1 MDLNIDWDSSHTLQT
16 PETFLA
22 KFMSSMKTNMLVAR
36 TREEIKNIM
45 GGVVSNKLI
54 VIVGPCSIHDPKAA
68 IEYARRLS
76 SVKDR
81 FPNLLIIMRAYFEK
95 PRTVLGWKGLIY
107 DPDLDGSCNLQKGLN
122 IARKILLDI
131 LDTGI
136 TPGTEFLDTILPQY
150 YSDLI
155 VWGAVGARTTE
166 SQTHRQLA
174 SGLSCP
180 IGFKNNSAG
189 NCKVA
194 IDASIMAR
202 HPHAFP
208 GVNTRGDICLVKT
221 TGNPCT
227 HVILRGSYDSG
238 PNFEMSETVFQE
250 CVKRQLG
257 AKIMIDC
264 SHGNSNKNHH
274 KQINVVDYVVSQ
286 IRAHGTFSIGGVM
299 IESNLFEGKQSIGPD
314 MDYGVSVT
322 DACIG
327 FETTILQLKKLN
339 DAVAQIK

>member
-22 KFMSSMKTNMLVAR
+22 KFMSSLKTNMLVAR

-45 GGVVSNKLI
+45 EGVVSNKLI

-155 VWGAVGARTTE
+155 TWGAVGARTTE

-238 PNFEMSETVFQE
+238 PNFEMSETVHMVHF
-250 CVKRQLG
+250 LL
-257 AKIMIDC
+257 
-264 SHGNSNKNHH
+264 
-274 KQINVVDYVVSQ
+274 VV
-286 IRAHGTFSIGGVM
+286 
-299 IESNLFEGKQSIGPD
+299 
-314 MDYGVSVT
+314 
-322 DACIG
+322 
-327 FETTILQLKKLN
+327 
-339 DAVAQIK
+339 

>member
-22 KFMSSMKTNMLVAR
+22 KFMSSMETKMLVAR

-45 GGVVSNKLI
+45 EGLISNKLI

-76 SVKDR
+76 SVKNR

-122 IARKILLDI
+122 MARKILLDI

-150 YSDLI
+150 YADLI
-155 VWGAVGARTTE
+155 TWGAVGARTTE

-202 HPHAFP
+202 NPHAFP
-208 GVNTRGDICLVKT
+208 GVNTSGDICLVKT

-250 CVKRQLG
+250 CVNRKLG
-257 AKIMIDC
+257 IKIMIDC
-264 SHGNSNKNHH
+264 SHGNSNKDYR

-286 IRAHGTFSIGGVM
+286 IQAHGTFSIGGVM
-299 IESNLFEGKQSIGPD
+299 IESNIFEGKQSIGPD

-322 DACIG
+322 DACLG

>member
-45 GGVVSNKLI
+45 EGVVSNKLI

-155 VWGAVGARTTE
+155 TWGAVGARTTE

-174 SGLSCP
+174 SGLSRP

-264 SHGNSNKNHH
+264 SHGNSNKDHR

>member
-155 VWGAVGARTTE
+155 TWGAVGARTTE

-238 PNFEMSETVFQE
+238 PNFEMSETVFQD

-274 KQINVVDYVVSQ
+274 RQINVVDYVVSQ

>member
-122 IARKILLDI
+122 MARKILLDI

-180 IGFKNNSAG
+180 IGFKNNSSG

-250 CVKRQLG
+250 CINRKLG
-257 AKIMIDC
+257 TKIMIDC
-264 SHGNSNKNHH
+264 SHGNSNKDYR

-286 IRAHGTFSIGGVM
+286 IQAHGTFSIGGVM
-299 IESNLFEGKQSIGPD
+299 IESNIFEGKQSIGPD

-322 DACIG
+322 DACLG

>member
-1 MDLNIDWDSSHTLQT
+1 MDLNIDWDSSHTLET

-22 KFMSSMKTNMLVAR
+22 KFRSSKKIKRLVAR
-36 TREEIKNIM
+36 TREEIKNIFE
-45 GGVVSNKLI
+45 GIISNKLV
-54 VIVGPCSIHDPKAA
+54 VIVGPCSIHDPRAA
-68 IEYARRLS
+68 LEYAQRLS
-76 SVKDR
+76 SIKNR

-107 DPDLDGSCNLQKGLN
+107 DPDLDGSCNLQKGIN
-122 IARKILLDI
+122 MARHTLLAILE
-131 LDTGI
+131 TGI

-155 VWGAVGARTTE
+155 TWGAIGARTTE
-166 SQTHRQLA
+166 SQIHRQLA

-180 IGFKNNSAG
+180 VGFKNNSAG

-208 GVNTRGDICLVKT
+208 GVSAGGDICLVKT

-227 HVILRGSYDSG
+227 HIILRGSYETG
-238 PNFEMSETVFQE
+238 PNFDMSEIVFDE
-250 CVKRQLG
+250 CVNRKLG
-257 AKIMIDC
+257 VKVMIDC
-264 SHGNSNKNHH
+264 SHGNSNKKHD
-274 KQINVVDYVVSQ
+274 KQIPVIDYVVSQ
-286 IRAHGTFSIGGVM
+286 IKTLGTYFIGGIM
-299 IESNLFEGKQSIGPD
+299 LESNLFPGKQSIGPD
-314 MDYGVSVT
+314 MDYGVSIT
-322 DACIG
+322 DSCIG

-339 DAVAQIK
+339 NAVCAN

>member
-1 MDLNIDWDSSHTLQT
+1 
-16 PETFLA
+16 
-22 KFMSSMKTNMLVAR
+22 MKTNMLVAR

-45 GGVVSNKLI
+45 EGVVSNKLI

-155 VWGAVGARTTE
+155 TWGAVGARTTE

-264 SHGNSNKNHH
+264 SHGNSNKDHH
-274 KQINVVDYVVSQ
+274 KQISVVDYVVSQ

>member
-150 YSDLI
+150 YADLI
-155 VWGAVGARTTE
+155 TWGAVGARTTE

-238 PNFEMSETVFQE
+238 PNFEMSETVFQD

-264 SHGNSNKNHH
+264 SHGNSNKDYR

-286 IRAHGTFSIGGVM
+286 IQAHGTFSIGGVM
-299 IESNLFEGKQSIGPD
+299 IESNIFEGKQSIGPD

-322 DACIG
+322 DACLG

>member
-1 MDLNIDWDSSHTLQT
+1 
-16 PETFLA
+16 
-22 KFMSSMKTNMLVAR
+22 MKTNMLVAR

-45 GGVVSNKLI
+45 EGVVSNKLI

-155 VWGAVGARTTE
+155 TWGAVGARTTE

-274 KQINVVDYVVSQ
+274 RQINVVDYVVSQ

>member
-22 KFMSSMKTNMLVAR
+22 KFMSSTKTNMLVAR

-155 VWGAVGARTTE
+155 TWGAVGARTTE

-264 SHGNSNKNHH
+264 SHGNSNKDHR

>member
-122 IARKILLDI
+122 MARKILLDI

-208 GVNTRGDICLVKT
+208 RC
-221 TGNPCT
+221 
-227 HVILRGSYDSG
+227 
-238 PNFEMSETVFQE
+238 
-250 CVKRQLG
+250 
-257 AKIMIDC
+257 
-264 SHGNSNKNHH
+264 
-274 KQINVVDYVVSQ
+274 
-286 IRAHGTFSIGGVM
+286 
-299 IESNLFEGKQSIGPD
+299 
-314 MDYGVSVT
+314 
-322 DACIG
+322 
-327 FETTILQLKKLN
+327 
-339 DAVAQIK
+339 

>member
-22 KFMSSMKTNMLVAR
+22 KFMSSMKTNMLVSR

-45 GGVVSNKLI
+45 EGVISNKLI

-122 IARKILLDI
+122 MARKILLDI

-238 PNFEMSETVFQE
+238 PNFEMSETVFQD

-264 SHGNSNKNHH
+264 SHGNSGKDHRRQPTVLRNIL
-274 KQINVVDYVVSQ
+274 KQIKNGSK
-286 IRAHGTFSIGGVM
+286 SIFGAM
-299 IESNLFEGKQSIGPD
+299 LESNINEGKQKLSKSKPLKAGISI
-314 MDYGVSVT
+314 T
-322 DACIG
+322 DSCLS
-327 FETTILQLKKLN
+327 FEQTNIVIKDFYNQL
-339 DAVAQIK
+339 V

>member
-1 MDLNIDWDSSHTLQT
+1 
-16 PETFLA
+16 
-22 KFMSSMKTNMLVAR
+22 MKTSILVAR

-45 GGVVSNKLI
+45 EGVVSNKLI

-81 FPNLLIIMRAYFEK
+81 FNKMLIIMRAYFEK

-155 VWGAVGARTTE
+155 TWGAVGARTTE

-264 SHGNSNKNHH
+264 SHGNSNKDHH

-286 IRAHGTFSIGGVM
+286 IQAHGTFSIGGVM

-314 MDYGVSVT
+314 MEYGVSVT

>member
-122 IARKILLDI
+122 MARKILLDI

-180 IGFKNNSAG
+180 IGFKNNSSG

-194 IDASIMAR
+194 IDASILAR

-250 CVKRQLG
+250 CINRKLG
-257 AKIMIDC
+257 TKIMIDC
-264 SHGNSNKNHH
+264 SHGNSNKDYR

-286 IRAHGTFSIGGVM
+286 IQAHGTFSIGGVM
-299 IESNLFEGKQSIGPD
+299 IESNIFEGKQSIGPD

>member
-45 GGVVSNKLI
+45 EGVISNKLI

-76 SVKDR
+76 SVKNR

-122 IARKILLDI
+122 MARKILLDI

-180 IGFKNNSAG
+180 IGFKNNSSG

-250 CVKRQLG
+250 CINRKLG
-257 AKIMIDC
+257 TKIMIDC
-264 SHGNSNKNHH
+264 SHGNSNKDYR

-286 IRAHGTFSIGGVM
+286 IHAHGTFSIGGVM
-299 IESNLFEGKQSIGPD
+299 IESNIFEGKQSIGPD

>member
-1 MDLNIDWDSSHTLQT
+1 
-16 PETFLA
+16 
-22 KFMSSMKTNMLVAR
+22 MKTSILVAR

-45 GGVVSNKLI
+45 EGVVSNKLI

-155 VWGAVGARTTE
+155 TWGAVGARTTE

-264 SHGNSNKNHH
+264 SHGNSNKDHH

-286 IRAHGTFSIGGVM
+286 IQAHGTFSIGGVM

-314 MDYGVSVT
+314 MEYGVSVT

>member
-22 KFMSSMKTNMLVAR
+22 KFMSSLKTNMLVAR

-155 VWGAVGARTTE
+155 TWGAVGARTTE

-274 KQINVVDYVVSQ
+274 RQINVVDYVVSQ
-286 IRAHGTFSIGGVM
+286 ISAHGTFSIGGVM

>member
-1 MDLNIDWDSSHTLQT
+1 
-16 PETFLA
+16 
-22 KFMSSMKTNMLVAR
+22 MKTNMLVSR

-45 GGVVSNKLI
+45 EGVISNKLI

-122 IARKILLDI
+122 MARKILLDI

-155 VWGAVGARTTE
+155 AWGAVGARTTE

-202 HPHAFP
+202 NPHAFP

-274 KQINVVDYVVSQ
+274 RQINVVDYVVSQ
-286 IRAHGTFSIGGVM
+286 ISAHGTFSIGGVM

>member
-22 KFMSSMKTNMLVAR
+22 KFMSSMKTKMLVAR

-76 SVKDR
+76 SVKNR

-122 IARKILLDI
+122 MARKILLDI

-202 HPHAFP
+202 NPHAFP
-208 GVNTRGDICLVKT
+208 GVNTSGDICLVKT

-250 CVKRQLG
+250 CVNRKLG
-257 AKIMIDC
+257 IKIMIDC
-264 SHGNSNKNHH
+264 SHGNSNKDYR

-286 IRAHGTFSIGGVM
+286 IRTLGTFSIGGVM
-299 IESNLFEGKQSIGPD
+299 IESNIFEGKQSIGPD

-322 DACIG
+322 DACLG